1 MLKAACRPTRQT
13 AGDAPHRKETMTTT
27 SRHPNAA
34 VAPPPDS
41 AAPPTGSEAP
51 DGATPRRVPGASR
64 LGGVALAVLALVWG
78 YNWVA
83 MKVGLRYSQPFTF
96 AALRTFLGALVLF
109 AVLAVLRRPLKPKAF
124 ALTCAV
130 GLLQTTGFVGLV
142 MWALASGGA
151 ARTSVLAYTMPF
163 WLLLMAWVVLG
174 ERLRRLQWVA
184 VGLAF
189 VGLTLVLSPWR
200 LNGLFSS
207 LLAVGA
213 SFLWAVSA
221 VVAKLLQK
229 RYAVDLLSLTAWQML
244 IGSVPLIVI
253 ALVTYTGPPV
263 WSVSFVWALAFNV
276 LLANALAWF
285 LWLYALRA
293 LSAGTAGLGTLA
305 TPVVGVAA
313 AWIQL
318 AERPSPLETIGM
330 ALIVAALAAV
340 SLAQAV
346 AGRRAASV

>member
-1 MLKAACRPTRQT
+1 
-13 AGDAPHRKETMTTT
+13 MTTT
-27 SRHPNAA
+27 SGKMRATGASPN
-34 VAPPPDS
+34 DR
-41 AAPPTGSEAP
+41 
-51 DGATPRRVPGASR
+51 ATPRGDRATHRRALSAPT
-64 LGGVALAVLALVWG
+64 LGALALVTLALVWG
-78 YNWVA
+78 YNWVV

-109 AVLAVLRRPLKPKAF
+109 AILAVLRRPLKPKAL

-130 GLLQTTGFVGLV
+130 GLLQTTGFVGLI

-151 ARTSVLAYTMPF
+151 ARTSVLSYTMPF
-163 WLLLMAWVVLG
+163 WLLLMVWVVLG

-189 VGLTLVLSPWR
+189 VGLIAVLSPWR

-213 SFLWAVSA
+213 GFLWAASA
-221 VVAKLLQK
+221 VVAKILHG
-229 RYAVDLLSLTAWQML
+229 RHNVDLLSLTAWQML
-244 IGSVPLIVI
+244 LGSIPLIVI
-253 ALVTYTGPPV
+253 ALLTSTGSPV
-263 WSVSFVWALAFNV
+263 WSASFIWALAYNV
-276 LLANALAWF
+276 VLANALAWF

-318 AERPSPLETIGM
+318 AERPSFVETLGM
-330 ALIVAALAAV
+330 AFIVAALGV
-340 SLAQAV
+340 VTLAQAV
-346 AGRRAASV
+346 AARRATTI